1 MILKPPLC
9 RRVNSI
15 SSGGQADMNLYRS
28 FPLRWWTI
36 NMNLV
41 KSYHILSHFDHPL
54 FFPGFI
60 GGLVDLKHGEENGR
74 LLFSTVQHI
83 CIIKHTNNLLRR
95 VIHVL
100 SDHLCF
106 CYTNSFEGTNCKS
119 HFSLA
124 YQKNTNHRC
133 FLPTA
138 CSAPLDHYQNY
149 RQSLN
154 LLYKCTNKIFS
165 ECRPSPF
172 HTGYF

>member
-1 MILKPPLC
+1 
-9 RRVNSI
+9 
-15 SSGGQADMNLYRS
+15 MNLYRS

-100 SDHLCF
+100 S
-106 CYTNSFEGTNCKS
+106 
-119 HFSLA
+119 
-124 YQKNTNHRC
+124 
-133 FLPTA
+133 
-138 CSAPLDHYQNY
+138 
-149 RQSLN
+149 
-154 LLYKCTNKIFS
+154 I
-165 ECRPSPF
+165 
-172 HTGYF
+172 